1 MHPVPNSGFIV
12 ASMEELM
19 ATDAC
24 TLPTAERPL
33 RRAEFDALFASSTG
47 TVVRGDLEVRIHLT
61 GDSGLF
67 ESARDLAERE
77 TACCSFF
84 TFVLDGADDDFTMSI
99 SVPPE
104 RRDIL
109 DALAARAEE
118 LSA

>member
-1 MHPVPNSGFIV
+1 M
-12 ASMEELM
+12 
-19 ATDAC
+19 
-24 TLPTAERPL
+24 PTAQRPWRL
-33 RRAEFDALFASSTG
+33 AELDALFASHARD
-47 TVVRGDLEVRIHLT
+47 VVRGGHLEVRIHLV
-61 GDSGLF
+61 GARGLM

-109 DALAARAEE
+109 DALAARAEK
-118 LSA
+118 LSS